1 MFHARDFFLDN
12 CAGKRVFEPYE
23 WWTNRIQRLGHLCY
37 RQEHYTDGKLLF
49 SDIFLIIIYL
59 SHCYSVA
66 WDRLINHLRL
76 SVSVSVVAPTAAFYY
91 SIFMK
96 FCTVISGPEKQDR
109 VCLQWKSDDTFTYF
123 ATIFTPIRH
132 FQWESSNTTAKRSED
147 I

>member
-1 MFHARDFFLDN
+1 VQVNVFLSRMNGERIGFSVLGIFVIDKNTILTVN
-12 CAGKRVFEPYE
+12 CF
-23 WWTNRIQRLGHLCY
+23 
-37 RQEHYTDGKLLF
+37 F

-109 VCLQWKSDDTFTYF
+109 VCLQ
-123 ATIFTPIRH
+123 
-132 FQWESSNTTAKRSED
+132 
-147 I
+147 